1 MATATPYLEGDPSGG
16 DPSPG
21 RVARAVRVARDRWP
35 VLALAVVL
43 GYLVLSPLAFMVISS
58 LKPTGLPFDPGL
70 TLSNFASVYGDART
84 YELLGNTLS
93 FVAGSTV
100 VALGVSVPLAWL
112 VERSDLPLR
121 RVFRALIVLPMAM
134 PPVLMAISWVM
145 LTSPRTGAF
154 NEALRGLFGPQ
165 AGFLDPFTLPGMVFV
180 QALTVVPS
188 TFLILSPAFRNMD
201 PNLEEAALASGAGTW
216 RTLRRIMLPVLR
228 PAILAA
234 AIYLTIV
241 GFVVFDVP
249 GTLGLPVR
257 RFVLATEIYTLAT
270 APSGGLPDY
279 GRISALAG
287 IFLIV
292 LVALSFGYQHL
303 TRQSQKFV
311 TVTGKNYQARRIP
324 LRKWRWP
331 AVAFVAGYFAL
342 AGAAPLA
349 ILTWSSLLPFQTGVS
364 MDMVSQL
371 TLANH
376 ADFLGNTRIIE
387 AATNSVVVAFVSAS
401 LVALLAVMVSWTV
414 VRSRTPG
421 RRIIDTLSFL
431 PMAMPGVMVGMALIF
446 VYLTINFVPVYG
458 TIWILVIAYTTI
470 YVAFGSRVTH
480 GVMHQMSE
488 DLEDAAATS
497 GAGWLRTLRRV
508 TIPLMSPGIAAVW
521 IWVFAHAM
529 RELSSALLLQGRSNT
544 VVSTLLWGYW
554 TSGDQVTA
562 AAVGVWLI
570 VVLLV
575 AVGAWQL
582 LTRRQGIEET
592 MT

>member
-1 MATATPYLEGDPSGG
+1 MTTSPSVDGSVGG
-16 DPSPG
+16 TFLSG
-21 RVARAVRVARDRWP
+21 KIAGALHTLRSNWH
-35 VLALAVVL
+35 VLIFAVVL
-43 GYLVLSPLAFMVISS
+43 GYLVLSPLIFMLISS
-58 LKPTGLPFDPGL
+58 LKPTGLPFDPGW
-70 TLSNFASVYGDART
+70 TITNITSVYTDART
-84 YELLGNTLS
+84 YDLLGNTLA
-93 FVAGSTV
+93 FVVGSTIL
-100 VALGVSVPLAWL
+100 ALTVSVPLAWL

-121 RVFRALIVLPMAM
+121 RTFRALIIMPMAM

-154 NEALRGLFGPQ
+154 NQVLRALFGPQ
-165 AGFLDPFTLPGMVFV
+165 AGVLDPFTLPGMVFV

-201 PNLEEAALASGAGTW
+201 PNLEEAALASGASPWKTV
-216 RTLRRIMLPVLR
+216 RRIMLPVLR

-234 AIYLTIV
+234 GIYLTIV

-257 RFVLATEIYTLAT
+257 RFVLSTEVYTLAT

-287 IFLIV
+287 IFLLV
-292 LVALSFGYQHL
+292 LVALSVVYQRL
-303 TRQSQKFV
+303 TRESQRFV
-311 TVTGKNYQARRIP
+311 TVTGKNYKARRIP

-331 AVAFVAGYFAL
+331 AAAFLGGYFAL

-349 ILTWSSLLPFQTGVS
+349 ILTWTSLLPYQTGIS
-364 MDMVSQL
+364 PEMLGQL

-376 ADFLGNTRIIE
+376 LNFLGNTRIIE
-387 AATNSVVVAFVSAS
+387 AVTNSVVVAFVSAT
-401 LVALLAVMVSWTV
+401 LVALLAVLVSWIV
-414 VRSRTPG
+414 VRSNIAG
-421 RRIIDTLSFL
+421 RRVIDTLSFL

-446 VYLTINFVPVYG
+446 VYLTINVIPVYG

-470 YVAFGSRVTH
+470 YLAFGSRVTH
-480 GVMHQMSE
+480 GVMHQMSP

-570 VVLLV
+570 VVLLI

-582 LTRRQGIEET
+582 LTRRHGVEET